1 MAAAQRGALAC
12 EVRFMGFLWVALGG
26 ALGSVARYGCAG
38 LALRWFGPLFPW
50 GTLFVNVVGSCAIGA
65 LAGLTAPDGRPLV
78 TGDTRAF
85 LIIGVLGG
93 FTTFSSFSL
102 DTLSLARQGAWAA
115 AGTNVLASVALC
127 LLAVYLGYLAVVTLQ
142 R

>member
-1 MAAAQRGALAC
+1 
-12 EVRFMGFLWVALGG
+12 
-26 ALGSVARYGCAG
+26 
-38 LALRWFGPLFPW
+38 
-50 GTLFVNVVGSCAIGA
+50 LFVNVVGSCAIGA
-65 LAGLTAPDGRPLV
+65 LAGLTAPDGRPFV
-78 TGDTRAF
+78 TGDIRAF

-102 DTLSLARQGAWAA
+102 DTLSLARQGAWLA

-127 LLAVYLGYLAVVTLQ
+127 LLAVYLGFLAVVTLQ